1 MPEKLTAY
9 RHKGKER
16 VNNPQSG
23 LVTKHTEDEVKEQK
37 TYKYDPHLDPT
48 LHWTGKAE
56 QPELK
61 IDTRP
66 LHVHERI
73 DPLTIVE
80 QLKKDPAKGQTSLF
94 EEGKLPL
101 NEAIEFYQHKENWS
115 NRLIAGDSGLI
126 MNSLLVKEGLG
137 AKVQMVYID
146 PPYGIK
152 YNSNFQPSSNKRTVQ
167 DGKGED
173 LTTEPEMIRAFRDT
187 WELGIHSYLS
197 FMRDRLLLARELLTP
212 SGSCFV
218 QISDKNVHLVRCL
231 MDEVFGVDNFVSLIT
246 YKVTSGTS
254 QSGSLRQTHDYIIW
268 YARNKEQ
275 LKFRRLYVKRET
287 VDTKTYTQVEDEKG
301 NRRAMTTEERQYP
314 ERLAKGLRPFRTV
327 SLHSQGTE
335 RDRKPREFDGEKW
348 TPTEGRGW
356 SHALAGFNNLI
367 KAGRIISV
375 RTVLR
380 SINYYDDF
388 PYIELTS
395 TWADTAAEQ
404 NKTYV
409 VQTSPLPIERCMLMS
424 TDPGDLVL
432 DPTCGSGT
440 TAWAAEKWGRR
451 WITCDTS
458 RIALTLAKQRLMTS
472 VFDYYKLA
480 DSDKGV
486 DGKFKYEP
494 VKKIKIG
501 DIAKNPDI
509 REGMSRDEIQQA
521 IIRHAP
527 HATLYDL
534 PLKERGKNRVTGP
547 FTVEAVPAPTVRSLD
562 SLKAGAT
569 KATKQGADNSIA
581 RTGETQRQAE
591 WRAMLEA
598 SGIRLKDGE
607 KLELTD
613 VELAS
618 EFHAIHARA
627 KTRDEKPRRV
637 LISFGPEHAP
647 LTSKQVEAAW
657 QEARI
662 EVTDLL
668 LFVAFAFDDEATKT
682 IEKLGPEK
690 AGMQPVKVQMD
701 TDLLV
706 GDLKKRDKNSDS
718 FWLVGQPDIQLH
730 WSEQDGVP
738 QIEVEVLG
746 FDYYDPKN
754 DKVISGGKDQIAIW
768 LLDTDY
774 DDRSL
779 FPRQIFFPMG
789 GKNGWKK
796 LEQSLGAFVDP
807 DKVRAFAGTRS
818 LPFSLP
824 EEDRLA
830 VKVIDDRGVESLSVL
845 RGLKARYESQQAQK

>member
-1 MPEKLTAY
+1 M
-9 RHKGKER
+9 
-16 VNNPQSG
+16 NNPPVG
-23 LVTKHTEDEVKEQK
+23 LVTKSTEDEVKEQK

-48 LHWTGKAE
+48 LHWAGKAE

-80 QLKKDPAKGQTSLF
+80 QLKKDPANGQTSLF

-101 NEAIEFYQHKENWS
+101 NEAIEFYQHKEGWS
-115 NRLIAGDSGLI
+115 NRLIAGDSNLI
-126 MNSLLVKEGLG
+126 MNSLLVKEGMG

-152 YNSNFQPSSNKRTVQ
+152 YNSNFQPFTNRGSVQ
-167 DGKGED
+167 NDRDSG

-187 WELGIHSYLS
+187 WKLGIHSYLS
-197 FMRDRLLLARELLTP
+197 YMRDRLLLARELLAP

-218 QISDKNVHLVRCL
+218 QISDENVHLVRCL
-231 MDEVFGVDNFVSLIT
+231 VDEVFGVDNFVSLIT
-246 YKVTSGTS
+246 YKVTSGKS
-254 QSGSLRQTHDYIIW
+254 QSCAPRQTHDYIIW
-268 YARNKEQ
+268 YAKDKQQ
-275 LKFRRLYVKRET
+275 LKFRRSYVKRET

-301 NRRAMTTEERQYP
+301 NRRKMQTEERLYP
-314 ERLAKGLRPFRTV
+314 ERLAKGLRPFCTS
-327 SLHSQGTE
+327 SLNSQGAKG
-335 RDRKPREFDGEKW
+335 DRNPRKFGGNEY
-348 TPTEGRGW
+348 TPPPGRSW
-356 SHALAGFNNLI
+356 SHTVTGFNRLI
-367 KAGRIISV
+367 KARRIFPV
-375 RTVLR
+375 ETVIR
-380 SINYYDDF
+380 SIRYHDDF

-395 TWADTAAEQ
+395 AWTDTAAEQ

-409 VQTSPLPIERCMLMS
+409 VQTSPRPIERCMLMS

-458 RIALTLAKQRLMTS
+458 RVALALAKQRLMTS

-480 DSDKGV
+480 DPDKGI
-486 DGKFKYEP
+486 GGGFKYEP
-494 VKKIKIG
+494 VKRITMAS
-501 DIAKNPDI
+501 IANNPDI
-509 REGMSRDEIQQA
+509 KEGMTRDEIQRA

-527 HATLYDL
+527 QETIYDR
-534 PLKERGKNRVTGP
+534 PLRERGKHRVTGP

-569 KATKQGADNSIA
+569 KAAKQDADNSIA

-591 WRAMLEA
+591 WRDYLEA
-598 SGIRLKDGE
+598 SGIRATGGK
-607 KLELTD
+607 KLELTN

-618 EFHAIHARA
+618 EFHTIHARA
-627 KTRDEKPRRV
+627 QTRDKKPRRV

-647 LTSKQVEAAW
+647 LTSQQVEAAW
-657 QEARI
+657 REASK
-662 EVTDLL
+662 EKSEPDLL
-668 LFVAFAFDDEATKT
+668 LFVAFAFDDEATKV
-682 IEKLGPEK
+682 IEESDPKK
-690 AGMQPVKVQMD
+690 IGMQLLKVQMN

-706 GDLKKRDKNSDS
+706 GDLKKKEKDSDS

-746 FDYYDPKN
+746 FDYYDPMN
-754 DKVISGGKDQIAIW
+754 DKVRSGNKDQIAMW

-789 GKNGWKK
+789 GKNGWNK

-807 DKVRAFAGTRS
+807 DKVEAFAGTRS
-818 LPFSLP
+818 LPFPLP
-824 EEDRLA
+824 KESCIA
-830 VKVIDDRGVESLSVL
+830 IKVIDDRGVESLRVL
-845 RGLKARYESQQAQK
+845 RGLKAKYESQQAQT

>member
-16 VNNPQSG
+16 KNIPPVG
-23 LVTKHTEDEVKEQK
+23 LVTKSTEDEVKEK
-37 TYKYDPHLDPT
+37 ATYKYDPHLDPA
-48 LHWTGKAE
+48 LDWAGKAE

-80 QLKKDPAKGQTSLF
+80 QLKKDPAKEQTSLF

-101 NEAIEFYQHKENWS
+101 NEAVEFYQHKEGWS
-115 NRLIAGDSGLI
+115 NRLIAGDSNLI

-152 YNSNFQPSSNKRTVQ
+152 YGSNFQPFSNKRTVQ

-197 FMRDRLLLARELLTP
+197 FMRDRLLLACELLTP

-231 MDEVFGVDNFVSLIT
+231 MDEVFGLDNFVSLIT
-246 YKVTSGTS
+246 YKVSTGAS
-254 QSGSLRQTHDYIIW
+254 QALAPLRTHDYIIW
-268 YARNKEQ
+268 YAKDKEQ
-275 LKFRRLYVKRET
+275 MKFHRLFLDKNWTPKEYRW
-287 VDTKTYTQVEDEKG
+287 VEDTEGK
-301 NRRAMTTEERQYP
+301 RRPMTTEERSYP
-314 ERLAKGLRPFRTV
+314 ERLARDLHLFSTKILYSKSGTDRT
-327 SLHSQGTE
+327 
-335 RDRKPREFDGEKW
+335 PREFEGKKYSP
-348 TPTEGRGW
+348 PTGGW
-356 SHALAGFNNLI
+356 RHSTAGFDRLVC
-367 KAGRIISV
+367 AGRIIWDGT
-375 RTVLR
+375 RLC
-380 SINYYDDF
+380 SIRYQDDF
-388 PYIELTS
+388 PYVERTS
-395 TWADTAAEQ
+395 NWTDTGPEIA
-404 NKTYV
+404 KTYV
-409 VQTSPLPIERCMLMS
+409 VQTSQRPIERCMLMS

-440 TAWAAEKWGRR
+440 TAWVAEKWGRR

-458 RIALTLAKQRLMTS
+458 RIALALAKQRLMTS

-480 DSDKGV
+480 DSDRGV
-486 DGKFKYEP
+486 GDGFKYEP
-494 VKKIKIG
+494 VKRITMKS
-501 DIAKNPDI
+501 IANNPDI
-509 REGMSRDEIQQA
+509 EEGMTRDEIQQA

-527 HATLYDL
+527 QETIYDR
-534 PLKERGKNRVTGP
+534 PLRERGKSRITGP

-562 SLKAGAT
+562 SLKAGTT
-569 KATKQGADNSIA
+569 KAAKQGADTSIT

-607 KLELTD
+607 KLELTN

-618 EFHAIHARA
+618 EFQNIHARA
-627 KTRDEKPRRV
+627 KTQEKKPRRV

-647 LTSKQVEAAW
+647 LTSQQVEAAW

-662 EVTDLL
+662 EGTDLL

-682 IEKLGPEK
+682 IEKLDPEK
-690 AGMQPVKVQMD
+690 AGMQLLKVQMD

-706 GDLKKRDKNSDS
+706 GDLKKREKDSDS

-730 WSEQDGVP
+730 WSEQDGDP
-738 QIEVEVLG
+738 QMEVEVLG

-754 DKVISGGKDQIAIW
+754 DKVIIGNKDQIAMW
-768 LLDTDY
+768 LLDTNY

-789 GKNGWKK
+789 GKNGWNK

-807 DKVRAFAGTRS
+807 DKVKAFAGTRS
-818 LPFSLP
+818 LPFPLP
-824 EEDRLA
+824 EEDCIA
-830 VKVIDDRGVESLSVL
+830 IKVIDDRGVESLRVR
-845 RGLKARYESQQAQK
+845 RGLKAEYETHQAQK

>member
-1 MPEKLTAY
+1 MPEQVGTY

-16 VNNPQSG
+16 KNIPPVG
-23 LVTKHTEDEVKEQK
+23 LVTKSTEDEVKEK
-37 TYKYDPHLDPT
+37 TTYKYDPHLDPT
-48 LHWTGKAE
+48 LHWAGKAE

-80 QLKKDPAKGQTSLF
+80 QLKKDPANGQTSLF

-101 NEAIEFYQHKENWS
+101 NEAIEFYQHKEGWS

-152 YNSNFQPSSNKRTVQ
+152 YGSNFQPFSNKRTVR

-197 FMRDRLLLARELLTP
+197 FMRDRLVLARELLAS

-231 MDEVFGVDNFVSLIT
+231 MDEVFGVANFVSLIT
-246 YKVTSGTS
+246 YKVSTGAS
-254 QSGSLRQTHDYIIW
+254 QAWAPLRTHDYIIW
-268 YARNKEQ
+268 YAKDKEQ
-275 LKFRRLYVKRET
+275 MKFHRLFLDKNWTPKEYRW
-287 VDTKTYTQVEDEKG
+287 VEDTEGK
-301 NRRAMTTEERQYP
+301 RRPMTAEERSHP
-314 ERLAKGLRPFRTV
+314 ERLARDLHLFSTKILYSKSGTDRT
-327 SLHSQGTE
+327 
-335 RDRKPREFDGEKW
+335 PREFEGKKYSP
-348 TPTEGRGW
+348 PTGGW
-356 SHALAGFNNLI
+356 RHSAAGFDRLVC
-367 KAGRIISV
+367 AGRIIWDGT
-375 RTVLR
+375 RLC
-380 SINYYDDF
+380 SIRYQDDF
-388 PYIELTS
+388 PYMERTS
-395 TWADTAAEQ
+395 NWTDTGPEIA
-404 NKTYV
+404 KTYV
-409 VQTSPLPIERCMLMS
+409 VQTSQRPIERCMLMS

-440 TAWAAEKWGRR
+440 TGWVAEKWGRR

-458 RIALTLAKQRLMTS
+458 RIALALAKQRLMTS

-480 DSDKGV
+480 SSDKGV
-486 DGKFKYEP
+486 GDGFKYEP
-494 VKKIKIG
+494 VKRITMKS
-501 DIAKNPDI
+501 IANNPDI
-509 REGMSRDEIQQA
+509 EEGKTHDEIQQA

-527 HATLYDL
+527 QETLYDR
-534 PLKERGKNRVTGP
+534 PLRERGKNRVTGP

-569 KATKQGADNSIA
+569 KAAKQGADNSIA
-581 RTGETQRQAE
+581 RSGETQRQAE
-591 WRAMLEA
+591 WRDYLAA
-598 SGIRLKDGE
+598 SGIRATGGK
-607 KLELTD
+607 KLELTN

-618 EFHAIHARA
+618 EFHNIHARA
-627 KTRDEKPRRV
+627 QTRDEEPRRV

-647 LTSKQVEAAW
+647 LTSQQVEAAW
-657 QEARI
+657 REASK
-662 EVTDLL
+662 EKSEPDLL
-668 LFVAFAFDDEATKT
+668 LFVAFAFDDEATKA
-682 IEKLGPEK
+682 IEESDPKK
-690 AGMQPVKVQMD
+690 IGMQLLKVQMN

-706 GDLKKRDKNSDS
+706 GDLKKKEKNSDS

-746 FDYYDPKN
+746 FDYYDPMN
-754 DKVISGGKDQIAIW
+754 DKVRSGNKDQIAMW

-789 GKNGWKK
+789 GKNGWNK

-807 DKVRAFAGTRS
+807 DKVEAFAGTRS
-818 LPFSLP
+818 LPFPLP
-824 EEDRLA
+824 KKSCIA
-830 VKVIDDRGVESLSVL
+830 IKVIDDRGVESLRVL